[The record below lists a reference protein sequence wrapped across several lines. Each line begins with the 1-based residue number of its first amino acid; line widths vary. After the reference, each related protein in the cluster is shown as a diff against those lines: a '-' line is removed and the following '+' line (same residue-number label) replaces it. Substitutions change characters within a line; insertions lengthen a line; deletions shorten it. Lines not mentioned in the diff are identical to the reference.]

1 MCKQIPRDWHENRK
15 RQRMTRFELQEFQI
29 KESTFALEPYLCS
42 QFPVHVIATGVDGRN
57 ILEDHPSLKWNGLQR
72 IIDVVAAISKITR
85 RPSGTEIIISKNAKV
100 VEYEERLQDLCGA
113 GNTLEINFVISR
125 TEYTPE

>member
-1 MCKQIPRDWHENRK
+1 MCNTIPREIR
-15 RQRMTRFELQEFQI
+15 
-29 KESTFALEPYLCS
+29 ESTFALEPYLCS

-57 ILEDHPSLKWNGLQR
+57 YLEGHPHVQWNRMQR
-72 IIDVVAAISKITR
+72 IIHVVAAISKITR
-85 RPSGTEIIISKNAKV
+85 RPSGTEIIISKNTKV